1 MTQYKEELEQPF
13 LFKYVDLTSFMKFI
27 YSRRVYRILSE
38 DDNGPFIT
46 SSNRMNWIFYL
57 IYKYHDPP
65 LDGEE
70 NLVKVKIMLWNDG
83 GELYGF
89 GSSLSVQRQGIDIT
103 DPTVY
108 HKLLSTA
115 WRWHS

>member
-89 GSSLSVQRQGIDIT
+89 GSSLSE
-103 DPTVY
+103 
-108 HKLLSTA
+108 L
-115 WRWHS
+115 